1 MRRKSNP
8 LTNQVAKDALRKLEA
23 VEIAHSGAHPKYAIY
38 DARGN
43 VLATTSLRHSSTR
56 DIPVRHVKDDLKVSL
71 PFVLDLA
78 RCPKDK
84 DDWLKAIGAIPA
96 E

>member
-43 VLATTSLRHSSTR
+43 VLATTLCRLFL
-56 DIPVRHVKDDLKVSL
+56 ILPV
-71 PFVLDLA
+71 A
-78 RCPKDK
+78 PKTK
-84 DDWLKAIGAIPA
+84 TIG
-96 E
+96 